1 MLRLTDINQN
11 LDQKMLTNYRLRMTK
26 TEYVVSYCFYINLE
40 SSWKPRYSTVLCCLM
55 EWAAK
60 DVLISLKPLAFGKRM
75 DLVLSSPKYID
86 SLFAM
91 NHGHSDENSLFK
103 TFSIFFNVSMLL
115 EDTCVICIPIGACV

>member
-40 SSWKPRYSTVLCCLM
+40 SSWKPRYSTVSCCL
-55 EWAAK
+55 K
-60 DVLISLKPLAFGKRM
+60 DVLISLKLLAFGKRM

-103 TFSIFFNVSMLL
+103 TFSIFF
-115 EDTCVICIPIGACV
+115 